1 MEFYGSCLIPPF
13 LCLVMEYAESGTLS
27 QLIHGRRDAAGVLS
41 PAPPLP
47 FARLLALAEDMTSA
61 LDYLHSQRIVH
72 RDLKPAN
79 VLLFN
84 DGHAALSDFGISKV
98 MRGDFLSTANLGV
111 GTLAY
116 MAPEVRPAAARQPRP
131 AHALWPTAAR
141 GRADGLL
148 VRPIQP
154 GHHALGDAE
163 RPAAVAGLVRHP
175 APDDACTVS
184 DRRAATR

>member
-1 MEFYGSCLIPPF
+1 VEFYGSCLIPPF

-27 QLIHGRRDAAGVLS
+27 QLIHGRRDAAGALS

-47 FARLLALAEDMTSA
+47 IARLLALAEDMTSA

-98 MRGDFLSTANLGV
+98 MRGEFLSTVNLGV

-116 MAPEVRPAAARQPRP
+116 MAPEVRPAVVRKPRP
-131 AHALWPTAAR
+131 AHALRPTAAR
-141 GRADGLL
+141 GRTDGLL
-148 VRPIQP
+148 LRPVQP

-163 RPAAVAGLVRHP
+163 RPAAVARLVRPP

-184 DRRAATR
+184 DLRAATR